1 MYRLTL
7 AIAMALML
15 GSLAVGRAEAGI
27 ASNHAKRT
35 LHLVAIGDS
44 IPYGGTDC
52 NNCRTFV
59 DLYAARAARDLRVH
73 VATQNLSQHDNLT
86 TARLKDELARSS
98 ALRRAIA
105 SADVIL
111 VSIGFNDTPWNS
123 LDDSCDANHGWPDG
137 VLDADWTIYT
147 GPCLQVEVQKYR
159 SNLSAV
165 FAELRALRKGK
176 RTLIRLAAQYNDI
189 VSTSDS
195 SVPRQGFEPS
205 VVVDQAFSKAACSVA
220 KAHGAR
226 CADIG
231 RAFNGPDGHRGAFP
245 LLGPDTTHPNAAGH
259 KLIAKE
265 LAKLGY
271 RPLRPS
277 TAK

>member
-1 MYRLTL
+1 MYRRIL
-7 AIAMALML
+7 AIALATML
-15 GSLAVGRAEAGI
+15 GGLAVGSAEAGV
-27 ASNHAKRT
+27 ASKHAKST

-59 DLYAARAARDLRVH
+59 DLYAARAARDLGVRVT
-73 VATQNLSQHDNLT
+73 AQNLSQHDNLT
-86 TARLKDELARSS
+86 TARLKDELLHSS

-123 LDDSCDANHGWPDG
+123 LDDSCDANRGWPDG
-137 VLDADWTIYT
+137 VIDADWTIYT
-147 GPCLQVEVQKYR
+147 GPCLQVEVQRYR
-159 SNLSAV
+159 DNLSAV

-176 RTLIRLAAQYNDI
+176 RTLIRQAAQYNDI
-189 VSTSDS
+189 VNTSDS
-195 SVPRQGFEPS
+195 SVPKQGFQPS
-205 VVVDQAFSKAACSVA
+205 VVVDQAYAKAACSVA
-220 KAHGAR
+220 KAHAAR

-231 RAFNGPDGHRGAFP
+231 RAFNGPDGHRGAYP
-245 LLGPDTTHPNAAGH
+245 LLGPDATHPNAAGH